1 MIPRSY
7 KINGIILGRRNYKEA
22 DRVITI
28 LTCYH
33 GKKILLARGVRKT
46 SSQRGPK
53 LEEFNQV
60 RAQVH
65 RGKTWDILGETVVL
79 QNFSSFKK
87 SLKKV
92 SFAYEICEMVD
103 KIVPEEEKNKE
114 IFDLLKRSLHKLN
127 QTDIEDLDDFL
138 AFFKVK
144 LLSLS
149 GFWPDD
155 KEIAKNKIDPF
166 IESII
171 HSKIKSKCLR
181 L

>member
-1 MIPRSY
+1 MAPRSY

-22 DRVITI
+22 DRVIII
-28 LTCYH
+28 LSRYH

-53 LEEFNQV
+53 LEEFNEI
-60 RAQVH
+60 RAQVYH
-65 RGKTWDILGETVVL
+65 GKTWDILGETIVL

-87 SLKKV
+87 NLKKV

-103 KIVPEEEKNKE
+103 KMVPEEDKNEE
-114 IFDLLKRSLHKLN
+114 IFNLLKRGLRKLN
-127 QTDIEDLDDFL
+127 QTNIEDLDDFL

-155 KEIAKNKIDPF
+155 KEIAKDKIDTF